1 MTTLQV
7 NSAELTHRG
16 VQSWRCSMPRLDLPF
31 LSPVCSFPPPV
42 HVQFPGKKFCKIF
55 TCAYL
60 NYGSKEKTKTQQK
73 QEKPHTHINN
83 NNGNDTDNARFM

>member
-31 LSPVCSFPPPV
+31 LSPVC
-42 HVQFPGKKFCKIF
+42 
-55 TCAYL
+55 
-60 NYGSKEKTKTQQK
+60 
-73 QEKPHTHINN
+73 
-83 NNGNDTDNARFM
+83 